1 MSKFLVKCRY
11 EKTLENGRTKRVT
24 KQYLVSAAS
33 CTDAETIMAEMLLPY
48 YPDMEISS
56 VQEKSIAEILG
67 NTEAELSYL
76 CRVAFITIDK
86 KSGNEKKTMC
96 NWLVK
101 ATDFA
106 NAHEIVKK
114 TIGTSMTDIE
124 VVSLSKT
131 NIVEHYGEE
140 RDV

>member
-11 EKTLENGRTKRVT
+11 ENNLGKKVT
-24 KQYLVSAAS
+24 EQYLVNALT
-33 CTDAETIMAEMLLPY
+33 CTDAEKILAENLLPY
-48 YPDMEISS
+48 YPDMEINS
-56 VQEKSIAEILG
+56 VQEKSIAEIIG
-67 NTEAELSYL
+67 NTEAELFYL
-76 CRVAFITIDK
+76 CRVAFITIDE
-86 KSGNEKKTMC
+86 KSGREKKTMC

-106 NAHEIVKK
+106 NAHEIVKR
-114 TIGTSMTDIE
+114 TIDKSMADIE

-140 RDV
+140 KDI

>member
-11 EKTLENGRTKRVT
+11 ENDLGKKVT
-24 KQYLVSAAS
+24 EQYLVNALT
-33 CTDAETIMAEMLLPY
+33 CTDAEKIVAENLLPY

-56 VQEKSIAEILG
+56 VQEKSIAEVLG
-67 NTEAELSYL
+67 NTESELFYL
-76 CRVAFITIDK
+76 CRVAFITIDE
-86 KSGNEKKTMC
+86 KSGKEKKTMC

-114 TIGTSMTDIE
+114 TISKSMADME

-140 RDV
+140 EDI

>member
-11 EKTLENGRTKRVT
+11 ENDLGKKVSE
-24 KQYLVSAAS
+24 QYLVSALT
-33 CTDAETIMAEMLLPY
+33 CTDAEKIVAENLLPY

-56 VQEKSIAEILG
+56 VQEKNIAEVLG
-67 NTEAELSYL
+67 NTEAELFYL
-76 CRVAFITIDK
+76 CRVAFITIDE
-86 KSGNEKKTMC
+86 KSGKEKKTMC

-101 ATDFA
+101 ATCFA
-106 NAHEIVKK
+106 NAHEIVKNA
-114 TIGTSMTDIE
+114 IGKSMADME

-140 RDV
+140 EYI